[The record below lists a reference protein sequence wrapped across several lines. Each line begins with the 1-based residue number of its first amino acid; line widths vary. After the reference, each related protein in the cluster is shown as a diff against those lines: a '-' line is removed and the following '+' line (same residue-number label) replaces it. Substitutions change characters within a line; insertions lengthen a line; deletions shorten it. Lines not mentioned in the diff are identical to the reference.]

1 MFDSLP
7 SRSMVW
13 IVDDSPLD
21 AQRAERALSQLYEVR
36 VFEDGGSVLEAL
48 ANSEQEDLPRV
59 LVLDWLMPGV
69 SGIDVCRYLRGL
81 PDERLAS
88 IAVLLL
94 TVHQR
99 AGQVAE
105 GLAAGADD
113 FLSKPYAEEE
123 LLARVGALVRS
134 RELIER
140 AERAEA
146 TLLHL
151 LANSPDALLGIDEL
165 GRIIYV
171 NPEAERVLGR
181 PSGTLEGAALPEVLP
196 ELAADWKRARRG
208 GARRE
213 VDIEIGGR
221 TYSPLIRGARLDG
234 RGAYVVTLRDVT
246 LERETAQRRLDL
258 YAIVAHDLRAP
269 LGAAILRIET
279 LLKGA
284 LGPVAPNMTESLG
297 KLQRNLRELVGMVN
311 DFLEIARF
319 EGGMYVMSDD
329 RVSLFQIA
337 EDTLEDFRP
346 LADSRKLR
354 LELAEKLGSG
364 NTCVRGDPRR
374 LKLAL
379 SNLVGNAIKF
389 TPEAGR
395 VEVRVTDDGD
405 RVAVAVEDTGRG
417 IAPDRLP
424 QVFQR
429 YSRAVD
435 REHEVTGSGLGLMIV
450 RETVRAHGGD
460 VSASSVEGRGST
472 FSFWLPAV
480 ERLSRP

>member
-1 MFDSLP
+1 MFDVRP
-7 SRSMVW
+7 TRPRVW

-21 AQRAERALSQLYEVR
+21 AQRAERALSSRYEVR

-48 ANSEQEDLPRV
+48 ANGEQDELPRV

-69 SGIDVCRYLRGL
+69 SGIDVCQYLRNL
-81 PDERLAS
+81 PDEHMAS

-99 AGQVAE
+99 SGQVAE

-113 FLSKPYAEEE
+113 FLSKPYAQEE
-123 LLARVGALVRS
+123 LLARVGALVRG

-151 LANSPDALLGIDEL
+151 LASSPDALVGVDAE
-165 GRIIYV
+165 GRIVYV

-181 PSGTLEGAALPEVLP
+181 SSRRLEGARLPELLP
-196 ELAADWKRARRG
+196 ELAWDWSRAKSGLPRRQG
-208 GARRE
+208 
-213 VDIEIGGR
+213 DIEIGGR
-221 TYSPLIRGARLDG
+221 TYSPLIRGTKPDG

-258 YAIVAHDLRAP
+258 YAIIAHDLRTP
-269 LGAAILRIET
+269 LSAAVLRIEA
-279 LLKGA
+279 LLRSP
-284 LGPVAPNMTESLG
+284 LNPPAPTFAEALG

-329 RVSLFQIA
+329 RVSLRQIA
-337 EDTLEDFRP
+337 EDAVDEFLP

-354 LELAEKLGSG
+354 LGLGEQKACEG
-364 NTCVRGDPRR
+364 YVRGDPRR

-379 SNLVGNAIKF
+379 SNLLGNAIKF
-389 TPEAGR
+389 TPEGGR
-395 VEVRVTDDGD
+395 VEVRVLETGD
-405 RVAVAVEDTGRG
+405 RVVVEVEDTGRG
-417 IAPDRLP
+417 IAPERLP
-424 QVFQR
+424 HVFQR

-435 REHEVTGSGLGLMIV
+435 REHEVIGSGLGLMIV

-460 VSASSVEGRGST
+460 VGATSVEGQGST

-480 ERLSRP
+480 EPLPSA